1 MFKQIFNQSNQIILS
16 NLSSNFKF
24 KKRISTNYLFKNSSF
39 NYVTTR
45 NFTDKN
51 IIYNQNLYLFSKLQI
66 NGNGLSRKNTK
77 GIRFQSTTVNQQPQS
92 LETNAL
98 GMILDQNNESLL
110 LKDQDMNN
118 DNVLDSNS
126 KIFEKS
132 NFIANELSK
141 NEKEMSDEM
150 NLMEKD
156 NLNTLDKNQQ
166 ILIKSMSFANE
177 ETSLETLNYD
187 NEIRDAPLK
196 TDVLISQ
203 VPEPFSD
210 KEASFDS
217 SGSLEKNKDAKKD
230 VEIDISTSNIK
241 EQVHHPIIQL
251 EGRNIDDLWNDY
263 KNLTQEQF
271 KTLTVKDFNLIIE
284 TFRKF
289 LKDSDFSD
297 KSDKSLVYNKI
308 ISIFED
314 LEGKAKLTPDV
325 STYNIF
331 MSTALNLGDLSNLR
345 NLFKVMK
352 SRGIQPNTVS
362 YNIMMS
368 GFAKLGS
375 RQNIYSL
382 HKEMINLG
390 IKSSIVT
397 YTILLAARAKDKHF
411 LDALRY
417 YRMMLEEDIKPDV
430 QIYNVLLNVLM
441 YDSDGHQIIK
451 IYEEMKSRGIKPTVL
466 TYNSLI
472 RAMILRDEK
481 ERAKEFFR
489 EMESEGIKPNVLILD
504 SLGITGLDA
513 IQKLQDSNGVNLNLL
528 DYNTLLRGC
537 LKKSEYD
544 DAIKIFNIMQENEV
558 YPSLATYT
566 ILTGAYLQNNEIEK
580 AIELFNRMKND
591 NVSPDSQIYTFMIDS
606 LLIHKNI
613 DETYKLLSEIT
624 NSENEIKFKKSEV
637 IRLLDSASKL
647 EDSKV
652 IEELFHTISKTESQ
666 LSNVAFE
673 KILWRVAQDENYEEK
688 IDYYLNYME
697 KCNIPTR
704 NTIYGSIIEGF
715 IQKDDDKNS
724 IYWYKR
730 MIDDGFIPIGKTI
743 FKMVQLLSKKSK
755 INNVLKYW
763 NDFYNY
769 GIKPDKEDFNF
780 IIEYCCKSG
789 REYIVSEI
797 FSQCREMGFNPTSGN
812 LLKIMQFYFKKSK
825 IMKVIEFWDLF
836 YVLRIHPRLDVI
848 NFMVDFCCTLKD
860 KKLVSQI
867 LSQCYDTGYD
877 AYSLYRLKK
886 SNKGTDEINALLNK
900 LENTNNDSS
909 EKNLY
914 EKNLEVIEHWINSRE
929 KKSNLF
935 SNFNKNLNLSEIQ
948 TLRRVLNIEE
958 RAIRKREK
966 LTDFLQKN
974 KSLLDPGAQ
983 KSLKSW
989 TPYKKYVKNT
999 NNLKDDVNSNIEE
1012 NVKNV
1017 DSTNILSENDELLVD
1032 SIIDATFN
1040 SVIEQNVTE

>member
-1 MFKQIFNQSNQIILS
+1 
-16 NLSSNFKF
+16 
-24 KKRISTNYLFKNSSF
+24 
-39 NYVTTR
+39 
-45 NFTDKN
+45 
-51 IIYNQNLYLFSKLQI
+51 
-66 NGNGLSRKNTK
+66 
-77 GIRFQSTTVNQQPQS
+77 
-92 LETNAL
+92 
-98 GMILDQNNESLL
+98 MILDQNNESLL

-566 ILTGAYLQNNEIEK
+566 ILTGAYLQI
-580 AIELFNRMKND
+580 M
-591 NVSPDSQIYTFMIDS
+591 
-606 LLIHKNI
+606 
-613 DETYKLLSEIT
+613 
-624 NSENEIKFKKSEV
+624 
-637 IRLLDSASKL
+637 
-647 EDSKV
+647 
-652 IEELFHTISKTESQ
+652 
-666 LSNVAFE
+666 
-673 KILWRVAQDENYEEK
+673 
-688 IDYYLNYME
+688 
-697 KCNIPTR
+697 
-704 NTIYGSIIEGF
+704 
-715 IQKDDDKNS
+715 
-724 IYWYKR
+724 
-730 MIDDGFIPIGKTI
+730 
-743 FKMVQLLSKKSK
+743 KSK
-755 INNVLKYW
+755 
-763 NDFYNY
+763 
-769 GIKPDKEDFNF
+769 
-780 IIEYCCKSG
+780 
-789 REYIVSEI
+789 
-797 FSQCREMGFNPTSGN
+797 
-812 LLKIMQFYFKKSK
+812 
-825 IMKVIEFWDLF
+825 
-836 YVLRIHPRLDVI
+836 RL
-848 NFMVDFCCTLKD
+848 
-860 KKLVSQI
+860 
-867 LSQCYDTGYD
+867 
-877 AYSLYRLKK
+877 
-886 SNKGTDEINALLNK
+886 
-900 LENTNNDSS
+900 
-909 EKNLY
+909 
-914 EKNLEVIEHWINSRE
+914 
-929 KKSNLF
+929 
-935 SNFNKNLNLSEIQ
+935 
-948 TLRRVLNIEE
+948 
-958 RAIRKREK
+958 
-966 LTDFLQKN
+966 
-974 KSLLDPGAQ
+974 
-983 KSLKSW
+983 
-989 TPYKKYVKNT
+989 
-999 NNLKDDVNSNIEE
+999 
-1012 NVKNV
+1012 
-1017 DSTNILSENDELLVD
+1017 
-1032 SIIDATFN
+1032 
-1040 SVIEQNVTE
+1040 

>member
-1 MFKQIFNQSNQIILS
+1 MFKQIFKKSNQIILS

-489 EMESEGIKPNVLILD
+489 
-504 SLGITGLDA
+504 
-513 IQKLQDSNGVNLNLL
+513 
-528 DYNTLLRGC
+528 
-537 LKKSEYD
+537 
-544 DAIKIFNIMQENEV
+544 
-558 YPSLATYT
+558 
-566 ILTGAYLQNNEIEK
+566 
-580 AIELFNRMKND
+580 
-591 NVSPDSQIYTFMIDS
+591 
-606 LLIHKNI
+606 
-613 DETYKLLSEIT
+613 
-624 NSENEIKFKKSEV
+624 
-637 IRLLDSASKL
+637 
-647 EDSKV
+647 
-652 IEELFHTISKTESQ
+652 
-666 LSNVAFE
+666 
-673 KILWRVAQDENYEEK
+673 
-688 IDYYLNYME
+688 
-697 KCNIPTR
+697 
-704 NTIYGSIIEGF
+704 
-715 IQKDDDKNS
+715 
-724 IYWYKR
+724 
-730 MIDDGFIPIGKTI
+730 KTI

-974 KSLLDPGAQ
+974 KNLLDPGAQ

>member
-1 MFKQIFNQSNQIILS
+1 M
-16 NLSSNFKF
+16 
-24 KKRISTNYLFKNSSF
+24 NYDNSALEPAK
-39 NYVTTR
+39 NYVSLLDHNR

-241 EQVHHPIIQL
+241 EQ
-251 EGRNIDDLWNDY
+251 
-263 KNLTQEQF
+263 
-271 KTLTVKDFNLIIE
+271 
-284 TFRKF
+284 
-289 LKDSDFSD
+289 
-297 KSDKSLVYNKI
+297 SDKSLVYNKI

-513 IQKLQDSNGVNLNLL
+513 IQKLQESNGVNLNLL

-624 NSENEIKFKKSEV
+624 NSENEVKFKKSEV

-763 NDFYNY
+763 NDFYNF